1 MPPDYA
7 TTTISASTAEVLELA
22 QISDAMRRVY
32 SEQFGREPGSAE
44 SYYVGADK
52 IVCFLLQTLTRA
64 ERRLTTMDEHQ
75 RLRDMRMLF
84 QYSAESEFRQ
94 AVEIITGRDVIA
106 FISGIDTRTDIAS
119 ELFLLEP
126 VADSSPRRVLIARR
140 LGLRVPRIAGEH
152 IQRTAQSVLGGCPRA
167 SSGEVLIEEA
177 VGHRVAN
184 EFCAS
189 LEAQFLHDVS
199 AVGLGSADR

>member
-1 MPPDYA
+1 MPPDHA
-7 TTTISASTAEVLELA
+7 TTTISTSTAEVLELA

-52 IVCFLLQTLTRA
+52 IVCFLLETLTRA

-126 VADSSPRRVLIARR
+126 VADSSA
-140 LGLRVPRIAGEH
+140 
-152 IQRTAQSVLGGCPRA
+152 
-167 SSGEVLIEEA
+167 
-177 VGHRVAN
+177 HRSPV
-184 EFCAS
+184 
-189 LEAQFLHDVS
+189 
-199 AVGLGSADR
+199 GSARSQNRG

>member
-94 AVEIITGRDVIA
+94 AVEIIPRDVIA

-126 VADSSPRRVLIARR
+126 ITDSRAHRSPV
-140 LGLRVPRIAGEH
+140 
-152 IQRTAQSVLGGCPRA
+152 
-167 SSGEVLIEEA
+167 
-177 VGHRVAN
+177 
-184 EFCAS
+184 
-189 LEAQFLHDVS
+189 
-199 AVGLGSADR
+199 GSARS